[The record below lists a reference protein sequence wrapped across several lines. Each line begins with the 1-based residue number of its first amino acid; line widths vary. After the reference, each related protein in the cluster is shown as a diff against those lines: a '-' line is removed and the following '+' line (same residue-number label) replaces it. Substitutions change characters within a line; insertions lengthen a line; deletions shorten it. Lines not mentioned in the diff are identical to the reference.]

1 MSSAQNLAYSVVQV
15 FHNFGAVA
23 ALGGSLAAGLSA
35 SADAGRKS
43 AWLALAGWATQAAS
57 GAAFGAVSFYFYHR
71 LPDIAGVAVGAL
83 VLKMLCA
90 ATALPLLA
98 AYLLRGAG
106 WTRRTKIVVS
116 HTAALLSAIALG
128 AAAVLRWFS

>member
-1 MSSAQNLAYSVVQV
+1 VSNAQNLAYSVVQV

-35 SADAGRKS
+35 SADASRKS

-57 GAAFGAVSFYFYHR
+57 GAAFGAVSFHFYHR
-71 LPDIAGVAVGAL
+71 LPDIAGVALAAL

-90 ATALPLLA
+90 ASALLLLA
-98 AYLLRGAG
+98 AYLYWEAG
-106 WTRRTKIVVS
+106 WARRKKIVVS

-128 AAAVLRWFS
+128 AAAVLRWYS